1 MARLPLTLAASLAAA
16 LGVAALG
23 AARLPAQVVTVD
35 EGSFTIS
42 RGGQPVGR
50 EEFRIRR
57 TPGATGDEYIASA
70 TVTYD
75 DRRLAPDLRADTR
88 GAPLAYRL
96 EVRVGAQ
103 TEERLTGQVARGHF
117 SAQLKTPRGES
128 AREYVVSEGALVLD
142 DDVFHQYY
150 FVALG
155 ERGAT
160 VPVVVP
166 RRNVQVTMR
175 VQDRGASPVDVGG
188 RSLAATHLVLSE
200 PGGGDRDLWV
210 DASGR
215 VLKVAIPGRGV
226 VAQRNEPPR

>member
-1 MARLPLTLAASLAAA
+1 MPRLPLTAVA
-16 LGVAALG
+16 LALG
-23 AARLPAQVVTVD
+23 AASLPAQVVTVD

-42 RGGQPVGR
+42 RAGQQVGR

-57 TPGATGDEYIASA
+57 TPGAGGDEYVASA
-70 TVTYD
+70 TVSYD
-75 DRRLAPDLRADTR
+75 NRRLAPDLRADTR

-96 EVRVGAQ
+96 EVRVGAE

-155 ERGAT
+155 DRGGA

-166 RRNVQVTMR
+166 RRNVQVTMH
-175 VQDRGASPVDVGG
+175 VQDKGPSPVDVGG
-188 RSLAATHLVLSE
+188 RTLPATHLVLSE

-210 DASGR
+210 DAAGR
-215 VLKVAIPGRGV
+215 VLKVAIASRGV
-226 VAQRNEPPR
+226 VALRNEPPR